1 MLICDPMVVVRK
13 KGKEGKS
20 RDVWRPYIPAIRR
33 MAAKAQALP
42 YISGHWELLFVRC
55 CCVRGADSDMICA
68 PGMSGMYFRNCAVLA
83 EAQQGGSRC
92 QVTFLDIP

>member
-13 KGKEGKS
+13 KGKEGKP

-42 YISGHWELLFVRC
+42 YISGHWELLFVC
-55 CCVRGADSDMICA
+55 CCCTDASEMLTPI
-68 PGMSGMYFRNCAVLA
+68 
-83 EAQQGGSRC
+83 
-92 QVTFLDIP
+92 